1 MKTPL
6 IFKKNNQNSI
16 LLQQSYLPLSDVD
29 WHHAVSTQV
38 NDRLVLCV
46 GDLFEKFNVEIHEHG
61 HMARVRPMASDTALD
76 HLLEFEET
84 NLAM

>member
-1 MKTPL
+1 M
-6 IFKKNNQNSI
+6 
-16 LLQQSYLPLSDVD
+16 SDE
-29 WHHAVSTQV
+29 V

-46 GDLFEKFNVEIHEHG
+46 GDLFEKSNVEIHEHG
-61 HMARVRPMASDTALD
+61 HAGRVRPMASDTALT